1 MRMSSTVRWFLIAAL
16 LLVAAIFAYVRIA
29 DAIADYEMQI
39 NNPPGETQPETPTPP
54 APDARP
60 WLHDQLIRT

>member
-1 MRMSSTVRWFLIAAL
+1 MRMSGSLKWFLIAAL
-16 LLVAAIFAYVRIA
+16 LLAVAIFAYVRIS
-29 DAIADYEMQI
+29 DAINDYEMQ
-39 NNPPGETQPETPTPP
+39 NPPGETQPETPTPP